1 MRVIKCKQGTAEW
14 LNARRGK
21 ITASRIADVMDFLKK
36 GGEGASRRN
45 YRIELMAERLT
56 GRSEDHYVTPEMA
69 WGSEYESRARAA
81 YEVSAGVMV
90 DQVGFVLHPIFDYAG
105 ASPDSLVGEDG
116 GLEIKCP
123 KTSTHL
129 KWMMAGEVPE
139 EHQGQMYW
147 NMLCCEREWWDF
159 VSYDPRL
166 PRGLQIFTK
175 RLERDEARINQIEE
189 AVVAF
194 NGEVED
200 ALKPLQA
207 LVVKEPMPEVDT
219 RSSLEQL
226 NEMLDRMEMIP

>member
-1 MRVIKCKQGTAEW
+1 
-14 LNARRGK
+14 
-21 ITASRIADVMDFLKK
+21 
-36 GGEGASRRN
+36 
-45 YRIELMAERLT
+45 
-56 GRSEDHYVTPEMA
+56 
-69 WGSEYESRARAA
+69 
-81 YEVSAGVMV
+81 MV

>member
-1 MRVIKCKQGTAEW
+1 MRVIKCKQDTAEW
-14 LNARRGK
+14 LDARRGK
-21 ITASRIADVMDFLKK
+21 VTASRIADVMDFLKK

-56 GRSEDHYVTPEMA
+56 GRSEDHYVSPEMA

-81 YEVSAGVMV
+81 YEVSTGVMV

-175 RLERDEARINQIEE
+175 RLERDEACINQIEE

-194 NGEVED
+194 NSEVEA
-200 ALKPLQA
+200 ALKPLQT
-207 LVVKEPMPEVDT
+207 LVISEPMPKVDT